1 MLQAES
7 SCARDWDTYKVPEAV
22 VSKLPQAVVGGRKKT
37 TTKVN
42 HKRKI
47 YIKSG
52 IILFGYALI
61 LVFLCTSSSSLGYKI
76 GKLEKEIK
84 NLETSNSRIEY
95 EIAQKTSLDR
105 VAQVAVADL
114 GMHKPD
120 ANKSIAMGVKA
131 EPINIAMTA
140 TSTTDDKSMSQKL
153 LLKVYSSLSRLAQN
167 SY

>member
-7 SCARDWDTYKVPEAV
+7 SCARDWDTYKSPEAAASV
-22 VSKLPQAVVGGRKKT
+22 RRIKRT

-52 IILFGYALI
+52 VVVFGYALI
-61 LVFLCTSSSSLGYKI
+61 LVFLCMSSSSLGYKI
-76 GKLEKEIK
+76 EGLEKDIQS
-84 NLETSNSRIEY
+84 LETANHRMEY
-95 EIAQKTSLDR
+95 QIAQKTSLDR

-114 GMHKPD
+114 GMYKPD
-120 ANKSIAMGVKA
+120 SNKSIAMEIKA
-131 EPINIAMTA
+131 EPINIAKTA
-140 TSTTDDKSMSQKL
+140 TITTDDKNISQKL

-167 SY
+167 SN